1 MTLKTIWVLRRP
13 VIDSGHFD
21 YRCVNVQAER
31 RNPASLLNRV
41 ERMIRT
47 RKEFPE
53 FAQGKY
59 RLLESDRP
67 EAIFAHACEDREGNA
82 VVAVRNLSRSSVAAN
97 VRLWTD
103 QLTCAVFL
111 FGENDVATV
120 ENKDLPITLEGY
132 GYDWIR
138 LKPKGS

>member
-1 MTLKTIWVLRRP
+1 MQ
-13 VIDSGHFD
+13 
-21 YRCVNVQAER
+21 YRASAER
-31 RNPASLLNRV
+31 RNPASLLNQV

-47 RKEFPE
+47 RKEFPEFEFPE

-67 EAIFAHACEDREGNA
+67 DAIFAHPCEDREGNA
-82 VVAVRNLSRSSVAAN
+82 VVAAHNLSRSSVAAN

-103 QLTCAVFL
+103 QLSRAVFL
-111 FGENDVATV
+111 FGENDEAAV
-120 ENKDLPITLEGY
+120 ESKDLPITLEGY

-138 LKPKGS
+138 LKPKR